1 MFCRLVAEFLKQEA
15 AISASSVIDG
25 ILIRYI
31 SCIDD
36 GISVRFIYGL
46 YFDFHTLTGI

>member
-1 MFCRLVAEFLKQEA
+1 MFCRLVAEFLKQQA

-31 SCIDD
+31 SCID
-36 GISVRFIYGL
+36 GISVRFIYGF
-46 YFDFHTLTGI
+46 YFDFHRL